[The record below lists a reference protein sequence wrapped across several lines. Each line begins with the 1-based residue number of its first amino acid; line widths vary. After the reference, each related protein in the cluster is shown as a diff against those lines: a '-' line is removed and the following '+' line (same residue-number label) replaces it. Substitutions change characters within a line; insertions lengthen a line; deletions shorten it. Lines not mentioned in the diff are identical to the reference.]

1 MWIFTW
7 WQINQVFFAFLCYCL
22 RFFLV
27 FLFFS
32 FPSRHFCKN
41 RITTKNLI
49 QFYVTG
55 LFIYKY
61 YNFNYYWTSFSI
73 TENLLTTTS
82 YAIFSLYFIFKYSY
96 WSLFTASFYQ
106 WIVFTYDLKKN
117 YAIILFKQWPGSKWT
132 FDSSHKVLLRE
143 SIFYSN

>member
-49 QFYVTG
+49 QFYVTD

-117 YAIILFKQWPGSKWT
+117 YAIILFKQWPGAKWII
-132 FDSSHKVLLRE
+132 DL
-143 SIFYSN
+143 N

>member
-7 WQINQVFFAFLCYCL
+7 WQINQVFFSFWCYCL

-49 QFYVTG
+49 QFYVTD

-82 YAIFSLYFIFKYSY
+82 YAIFSVYFIFKYSY

-132 FDSSHKVLLRE
+132 FDLSHKVLLRE

>member
-1 MWIFTW
+1 MHFDAIAC
-7 WQINQVFFAFLCYCL
+7 VFFLFSCS
-22 RFFLV
+22 
-27 FLFFS
+27 FLFLKGI
-32 FPSRHFCKN
+32 PAKK

-49 QFYVTG
+49 HIYITA
-55 LFIYKY
+55 LFIHKY
-61 YNFNYYWTSFSI
+61 YNFKYYLTSFYI

-132 FDSSHKVLLRE
+132 FDLSHKVLLRE